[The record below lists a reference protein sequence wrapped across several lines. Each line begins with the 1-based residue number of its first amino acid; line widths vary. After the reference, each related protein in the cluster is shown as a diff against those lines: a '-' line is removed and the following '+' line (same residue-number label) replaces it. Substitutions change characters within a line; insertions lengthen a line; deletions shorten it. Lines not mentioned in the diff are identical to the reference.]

1 LCTSLAEKNE
11 GPYDLSV
18 KEAAFFFFFFNIYIK
33 VGLAP
38 HTCAPK
44 RGAAT
49 GEARLTP
56 HLKKEKK

>member
-1 LCTSLAEKNE
+1 
-11 GPYDLSV
+11 
-18 KEAAFFFFFFNIYIK
+18 

>member
-1 LCTSLAEKNE
+1 MKGHTTFQLKKQ
-11 GPYDLSV
+11 P
-18 KEAAFFFFFFNIYIK
+18 FFFFFFIIYIK